1 MNSSVGGKYWV
12 LRKINNL
19 SLSLC
24 SQCLGLLDTHSDQNY
39 CLVQQ
44 IQRGASATSSQSESE
59 TGVVINQLNISA
71 YHLWTSLLAWTLL
84 MFSYFSSCPVSG
96 VSGVSHES
104 FKSLGAEQI
113 FGHLKWAQASSLQI
127 CDWGVSWPMRSQD
140 WCFPTNQER
149 RVVTGSRV

>member
-1 MNSSVGGKYWV
+1 MNLSVGGKYWV

-19 SLSLC
+19 SVPLC

-104 FKSLGAEQI
+104 FKSLGAGADIWTFEMSAGELFTDSWLWRILTNEESGLMLSNQS
-113 FGHLKWAQASSLQI
+113 GEESSDRL
-127 CDWGVSWPMRSQD
+127 
-140 WCFPTNQER
+140 
-149 RVVTGSRV
+149 